1 MTGMAHPRPSATTA
15 AAPERG
21 RVYLHSLTI
30 ARGIAAWLVVF
41 YHIRS
46 GMPWLPD
53 GLRALFAKGYLAVD
67 FFFLLSGFVIYL
79 SSHRAMVKNGTG
91 AIRPFLF
98 RRLARIYPLYAVL
111 LACTIVFA
119 AMLTLAGR
127 DNSGYPWN
135 ELPLHI
141 LMMQNWGFTDA
152 LRWNHPAWSIS
163 TEMAAYLL
171 FPLLMLA
178 TPITRASRAALLAG
192 MALLLA
198 IMAAWLQ
205 SGGLHNLGQYIAQ
218 YGLIRCL
225 FEFSAGTCLC
235 AIWLQCGDKREKL
248 PMALALLIFAGAGLI
263 WLARPVLELWT
274 FPAMAAALIF
284 LLAEISRRSEGTGA
298 RPRLPMQALIYL
310 GEISYATYLSHFML
324 FTWYKIVLVQDSTH
338 VLPWKIGLFLVLV
351 LIVSIALYH
360 LVEKP
365 GRRLFAGAQGRNEAR
380 PVTV

>member
-1 MTGMAHPRPSATTA
+1 MTGMIDQRA
-15 AAPERG
+15 AAPDQG
-21 RVYLHSLTI
+21 RAYLHSLTI

-46 GMPWLPD
+46 GMPWIPD
-53 GLRALFAKGYLAVD
+53 GLRAVFAKGYLAVD

-79 SSHRAMVKNGTG
+79 SAHRAMTREGAA

-111 LACTIVFA
+111 LACTVVFA
-119 AMLTLAGR
+119 IMLTLAGR
-127 DNSGYPWN
+127 DTSGYPWD

-141 LMMQNWGFTDA
+141 VMMQNWGFTEA

-171 FPLLMLA
+171 FPLLMLG
-178 TPITRASRAALLAG
+178 TPIARASRTALLAV
-192 MALLLA
+192 MAALLA
-198 IMAAWLQ
+198 IMALWLQ

-218 YGLIRCL
+218 YGLVRCL

-235 AIWLQCGDKREKL
+235 AIWLQCGGKREKL
-248 PMALALLIFAGAGLI
+248 PVALAGLVFAAAGLV
-263 WLARPVLELWT
+263 WLARPGLEVWT
-274 FPAMAAALIF
+274 FPPMAAALIF
-284 LLAEISRRSEGTGA
+284 LLAELSRRNAGKTG
-298 RPRLPMQALIYL
+298 RPRLPVQAMIYL

-324 FTWYKIVLVQDSTH
+324 FTWYKIVLVQDSAH
-338 VLPWKIGLFLVLV
+338 VLPWKIGVFLLATLLV
-351 LIVSIALYH
+351 SMALYH

-365 GRRLFAGAQGRNEAR
+365 GRQLFARAQGRTDAR
-380 PVTV
+380 AVPA

>member
-1 MTGMAHPRPSATTA
+1 MTGMAPPRAC
-15 AAPERG
+15 APEQGGDRG

-30 ARGIAAWLVVF
+30 ARGIAAWLVVL

-46 GMPWLPD
+46 GMAWLPD
-53 GLRALFAKGYLAVD
+53 GLRAVFAKGYLAVD

-79 SSHRAMVKNGTG
+79 STHRAMAQRGTA

-119 AMLTLAGR
+119 ALLSLAGR
-127 DNSGYPWN
+127 STSGYPWD

-152 LRWNHPAWSIS
+152 LQWNHPAWSIS

-171 FPLLMLA
+171 FPLLILA
-178 TPITRASRAALLAG
+178 TPITRASRKVLL
-192 MALLLA
+192 MAMILLLA
-198 IMAAWLQ
+198 IMAAWLH
-205 SGGLHNLGQYIAQ
+205 SGGLRNLGQYIAH

-235 AIWLQCGDKREKL
+235 AIWLQCTDRREKI
-248 PMALALLIFAGAGLI
+248 PMALASLVFAGAGLV
-263 WLARPVLELWT
+263 WLAWPQLELWT
-274 FPAMAAALIF
+274 FPAMAAAFIF
-284 LLAEISRRSEGTGA
+284 LLAECSRRTGPA
-298 RPRLPMQALIYL
+298 TSRPRPPMQALIYL

-324 FTWYKIVLVQDSTH
+324 FTWYKILLVHDSTH
-338 VLPWKIGLFLVLV
+338 VVPWKIGLFLVVV
-351 LIVSIALYH
+351 LLVSIALYH

-365 GRRLFAGAQGRNEAR
+365 GRRLFASAQGRSDTR
-380 PVTV
+380 PLAV